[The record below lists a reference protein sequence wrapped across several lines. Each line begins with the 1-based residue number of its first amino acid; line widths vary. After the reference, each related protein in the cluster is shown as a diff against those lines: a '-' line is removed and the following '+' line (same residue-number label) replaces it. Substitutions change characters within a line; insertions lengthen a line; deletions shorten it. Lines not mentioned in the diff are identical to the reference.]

1 MNWKY
6 MKRDCVKMK
15 IVQKQIHYLSS
26 STGFKIAI
34 SKSYQFIFTYILFH
48 FFVTF
53 KLRIVEEIFL
63 PLIAY
68 VIKGGNFASS
78 VGLWKRRQVVKM
90 WWLLNNGPSKFD
102 ILRLALEIQVDAQWV
117 ETISWEWFYLT
128 RMLHQNGFHPIFWC
142 FFPFS
147 FFS

>member
-1 MNWKY
+1 
-6 MKRDCVKMK
+6 MK

-26 STGFKIAI
+26 SIGFKFAI

-53 KLRIVEEIFL
+53 KLRIVFL

-102 ILRLALEIQVDAQWV
+102 ILRLALEIQG
-117 ETISWEWFYLT
+117 
-128 RMLHQNGFHPIFWC
+128 MHNGLNQFLENDFI
-142 FFPFS
+142 
-147 FFS
+147 